1 MKRKVQHLLST
12 VLVVLFI
19 LMAFGS
25 EEDKKSDESNNVEIN
40 TLSSND
46 NNQNSNVEKTDEQFI
61 TQLKREIESLDK
73 GVDFTGYKES
83 IDAIQME
90 LVLFSAW
97 AINIDEA
104 SKSENQEIKSLGEK
118 LKSRVEKIQVAE
130 FPKLRKAYG
139 KIVDKKLWEQNIE
152 VETLG
157 NSSKTIQFTG
167 AIFAN
172 NKNKQ
177 DTQET
182 LSELLNLLRF
192 KKVNYKWYEYD
203 DEYTYYELDTA
214 KDSEIRK
221 L

>member
-1 MKRKVQHLLST
+1 MKRKVQHLLS
-12 VLVVLFI
+12 VVVIAGFLF
-19 LMAFGS
+19 AAYGS
-25 EEDKKSDESNNVEIN
+25 GDDKKSDDSSNTEID

-46 NNQNSNVEKTDEQFI
+46 ANLNSDIKKTDEQLI
-61 TQLKREIESLDK
+61 AQLKREIESLDK

-83 IDAIQME
+83 LDAIQME

-118 LKSRVEKIQVAE
+118 LKGKVEKIQLSE

-152 VETLG
+152 VETIG
-157 NSSKTIQFTG
+157 NTSKTIQFTG
-167 AIFAN
+167 AIFAS

-203 DEYTYYELDTA
+203 DEYTYYELDTP
-214 KDSEIRK
+214 KDNAIMRI
-221 L
+221 